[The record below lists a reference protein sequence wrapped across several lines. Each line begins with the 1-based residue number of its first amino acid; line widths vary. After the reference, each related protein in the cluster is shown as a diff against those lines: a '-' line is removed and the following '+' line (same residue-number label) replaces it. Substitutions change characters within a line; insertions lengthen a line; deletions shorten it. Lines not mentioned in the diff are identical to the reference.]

1 MFAPAPGEQ
10 HNFGVLILDEF
21 FHRAG
26 WDVWTT
32 PSATPEAIGE
42 MVERESFEIAG
53 LSISCDAFLAEL
65 ASLIATIRRVS
76 RNQSIA
82 VMVGGRLF
90 LDRPE
95 LVTAVGA
102 DGMATDGRQAVRL
115 AETLLPASRDGKQG
129 LQALGN
135 RT

>member
-1 MFAPAPGEQ
+1 
-10 HNFGVLILDEF
+10 
-21 FHRAG
+21 
-26 WDVWTT
+26 
-32 PSATPEAIGE
+32 

-102 DGMATDGRQAVRL
+102 DGMATDGRQAVKL